1 MKARATNALRRP
13 AAIVV
18 TGVTLAALAL
28 MLLLLVPGRATRAS
42 TAVAARIPDRPDST
56 TALQVRQQATRQ
68 IATADSLLQLARS
81 DAMAPEPEII
91 DTIPPHLIPRREELI
106 AAVNGLSALIS
117 RTNSVPLPSSYRALG
132 ESPLMTGVP
141 GVPELLDSLARVER
155 ERELLGAMTGADPM
169 YISLTARA
177 GEIGRSIAA
186 AAVLRRAALRAE
198 LAPLLPARPPPRPV
212 LVIDT
217 LQVLAQ
223 REEARGYL
231 LGADEELTRI
241 RTRHAEIDELERRAR
256 ELREV
261 GAPLSATL
269 AAAIVIGLAL
279 GFGLVLL
286 LEMRVPRIAD
296 AREAEVTAGVR
307 VMAIARPRIVIPER
321 DRRRSDIAV
330 PENLDPFAEHYRS
343 IYLHITTREEP
354 LTNLAIT
361 GDEPEVAA
369 LVGVNVAAFDVRE
382 ARSAIVV
389 DTDPLTAGVARALE
403 VPSEPGLRDVLSGAT
418 AWTDAIQYVP
428 IGRDQVLAVMPSGR
442 RSGQP
447 SPELAERV
455 RADLTRLAS
464 RHDLIVFVTAVD
476 QARVHPTT
484 VLLSRDVVLCA
495 RLGHTRVK
503 RLREMMKQLRAAE
516 MTVHGLVLW
525 GAEPPDLEKAR
536 GAVSVPRG
544 APEPAAV

>member
-1 MKARATNALRRP
+1 MRARATNALRRP

-18 TGVTLAALAL
+18 TGAVLAALAL
-28 MLLLLVPGRATRAS
+28 VLLLLVPGRATRAS
-42 TAVAARIPDRPDST
+42 TAVAARIPDRTDSG
-56 TALQVRQQATRQ
+56 TAVQVRLQAMRQ
-68 IATADSLLQLARS
+68 IATADSLLQLVRS
-81 DAMAPEPEII
+81 DAAAPEPQII
-91 DTIPPHLIPRREELI
+91 DTLPPHLLPRRQELI

-117 RTNSVPLPSSYRALG
+117 RANNVPLPSSYRALG
-132 ESPLMTGVP
+132 ESPLMADVP
-141 GVPELLDSLARVER
+141 GVRALLDSLALVER
-155 ERELLGAMTGADPM
+155 EREVLGAMTGADPM
-169 YISLTARA
+169 YILLTARA

-186 AAVLRRAALRAE
+186 AAGRRRAALRAE
-198 LAPLLPARPPPRPV
+198 LAPLLPPSPPPRPV

-217 LQVLAQ
+217 LQTLAQ

-231 LGADEELTRI
+231 LGADQELTRI
-241 RTRHAEIDELERRAR
+241 RARNAEIDELERRAR

-269 AAAIVIGLAL
+269 GAAIVIGLAL

-286 LEMRVPRIAD
+286 LEMRSPRVAD
-296 AREAEVTAGVR
+296 AREAERTAGVR
-307 VMAIARPRIVIPER
+307 VMAVARPRVTVPER

-330 PENLDPFAEHYRS
+330 PENVDPFAAHYRS

-354 LTNLAIT
+354 LTNLTIT

-418 AWTDAIQYVP
+418 GWTDAIQYVP

-442 RSGQP
+442 RSGEP
-447 SPELAERV
+447 SAELAERV

-464 RHDLIVFVTAVD
+464 RHDLIVFVASVEQT
-476 QARVHPTT
+476 RVHPTT
-484 VLLSRDVVLCA
+484 VLLSADVVLCA
-495 RLGHTRVK
+495 RLGHTRIR
-503 RLREMMKQLRAAE
+503 RLREMMEQLRSAG

-525 GAEPPDLEKAR
+525 DAEPPDLEKAR
-536 GAVSVPRG
+536 GAASVPRR
-544 APEPAAV
+544 APEPAGV

>member
-1 MKARATNALRRP
+1 MRARATNAMRRP
-13 AAIVV
+13 AAIIV

-68 IATADSLLQLARS
+68 IVTADSLLQLARS

-106 AAVNGLSALIS
+106 GAVNGLSALIS
-117 RTNSVPLPSSYRALG
+117 RANSVPLPSSYRALG
-132 ESPLMTGVP
+132 ESPLMNGVP
-141 GVPELLDSLARVER
+141 GVPELLDSLAQVER
-155 ERELLGAMTGADPM
+155 EREVLGAMTGADPM

-186 AAVLRRAALRAE
+186 AAVRRRAALRAE

-279 GFGLVLL
+279 GFGFVLL
-286 LEMRVPRIAD
+286 LEMRAPRVAD
-296 AREAEVTAGVR
+296 AREAELTAGVR

-330 PENLDPFAEHYRS
+330 PENLDPFAGHYRS

-403 VPSEPGLRDVLSGAT
+403 VPSEPGLSDVLSGT
-418 AWTDAIQYVP
+418 TSWTDAIQYVA

-476 QARVHPTT
+476 QTRVHPTT

-495 RLGHTRVK
+495 RLGHTRVT
-503 RLREMMKQLRAAE
+503 RLREMMKQLREAE
-516 MTVHGLVLW
+516 MTVHGVVLW
-525 GAEPPDLEKAR
+525 DAEPPDLEKAR
-536 GAVSVPRG
+536 GTATGPRR
-544 APEPAAV
+544 AAEPAAV

>member
-1 MKARATNALRRP
+1 MRARATNALRRP

-18 TGVTLAALAL
+18 AGVTLAALAL

-91 DTIPPHLIPRREELI
+91 DTIPPHLIPRRGELI

-132 ESPLMTGVP
+132 ESPLMTGFP

-155 ERELLGAMTGADPM
+155 EREVLGAMTGADPM

-186 AAVLRRAALRAE
+186 AAVRRRAALRAE

-241 RTRHAEIDELERRAR
+241 RTRHVEIDELERRAR

-279 GFGLVLL
+279 GFGFVLL
-286 LEMRVPRIAD
+286 LEIWAPRVAD
-296 AREAEVTAGVR
+296 AREAELTAGVR

-403 VPSEPGLRDVLSGAT
+403 VPSEPGLSDVLSGAT
-418 AWTDAIQYVP
+418 SWTDAIRYVA

-447 SPELAERV
+447 SPELAERA

-525 GAEPPDLEKAR
+525 DAEPPDLEKAR
-536 GAVSVPRG
+536 GAATVPRG